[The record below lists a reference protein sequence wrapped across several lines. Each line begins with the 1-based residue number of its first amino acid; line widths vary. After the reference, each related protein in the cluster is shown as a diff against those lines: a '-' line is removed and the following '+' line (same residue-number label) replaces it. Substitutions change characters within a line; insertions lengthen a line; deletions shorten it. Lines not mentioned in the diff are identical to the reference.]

1 MNPDSLIVQL
11 IPVRIMQEVSLTRH
25 RHTAA
30 GSLSGG
36 QQRLLALALELLNDR
51 RILFLDEPTSGLDS
65 TASLEL
71 VTILRRLSRKV
82 KHAVPAT
89 GRSDQLRSD
98 WIRLYQIRLDHIILD
113 QTRSGQVRSDPIKSD
128 DIISY
133 QIRSDQTISYQ
144 NRSDPTRTDR
154 IIFHPFAMIYRYFG
168 GRTVPLPRKPIAPQY
183 IDCV

>member
-1 MNPDSLIVQL
+1 MIAQR
-11 IPVRIMQEVSLTRH
+11 IPARIMQEVSLTRH

-89 GRSDQLRSD
+89 EIRSDQIRSK
-98 WIRLYQIRLDHIILD
+98 
-113 QTRSGQVRSDPIKSD
+113 TRVD
-128 DIISY
+128 
-133 QIRSDQTISYQ
+133 QIRSDQVKIQ
-144 NRSDPTRTDR
+144 DQRR
-154 IIFHPFAMIYRYFG
+154 
-168 GRTVPLPRKPIAPQY
+168 
-183 IDCV
+183 